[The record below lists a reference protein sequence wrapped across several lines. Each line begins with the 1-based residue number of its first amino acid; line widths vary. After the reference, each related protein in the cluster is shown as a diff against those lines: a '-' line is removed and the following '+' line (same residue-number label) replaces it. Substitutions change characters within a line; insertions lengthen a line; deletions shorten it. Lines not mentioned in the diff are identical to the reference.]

1 VRGVLRDGQY
11 AEGDLAVEHCQPPRR
26 DQPVMWG
33 DAPAHT
39 YLPLPVSVL
48 ALALLAAGGFSSY
61 QATWRVHER
70 WVRERVHVAQVDPR
84 KGALRIPPR
93 VPSNSAV
100 ASHGQAGLRRP
111 AGHLGIE
118 LDWPRRRLL
127 GQSALVITS
136 LDEQDLVWRAGLR
149 PADLLLE
156 VDGAPV
162 LQDPAEA
169 IARMQQQAIIELR
182 YVSCEGAAVPSTGC
196 LPVGPCLCW
205 WLVVC
210 GLALAAGGAGMIAR

>member
-33 DAPAHT
+33 DAPAHM

-84 KGALRIPPR
+84 K
-93 VPSNSAV
+93 
-100 ASHGQAGLRRP
+100 
-111 AGHLGIE
+111 GHLGIE

>member
-84 KGALRIPPR
+84 K
-93 VPSNSAV
+93 
-100 ASHGQAGLRRP
+100 
-111 AGHLGIE
+111 GHLGIE